1 MSTENI
7 DIIKGEPEGTMLLR
21 YIKGIASAEDA
32 ACVEAWLKLDA
43 GNERVLLQVARLY
56 HVDNTF
62 KRIKARDAE
71 EAFKILERRISKRA
85 KFYWLGKV
93 ASVAA
98 SVAIIIG
105 LSYFISHFMLEDSE
119 VERDL
124 ITLESNTGVRT
135 HFKLPDGTTV
145 YLNSGST
152 LSYPSRYEDDERRV
166 YLSGEAYFDVA
177 HDAESP
183 FIVSALDNKYNVRV
197 LGTEFNVQAY
207 ENDNM
212 VSTTLVNGSV
222 NLEIKSSAGAV
233 ISKRLSPSEK
243 AIFNLETDE
252 LSVVEADTEFD
263 TAWMDGK
270 LMFND
275 TPVREAL
282 KRLSIYYN
290 VEFVIKDKDIED
302 YCLTGVLKNRPLTQ
316 ALDYLKI
323 SSNIDYTIE
332 NETKDDS
339 KGVNLT
345 KVILYKGK

>member
-1 MSTENI
+1 MSTENR
-7 DIIKGEPEGTMLLR
+7 DIISGEPEGTILLR

-98 SVAIIIG
+98 SVAVIIG
-105 LSYFISHFMLEDSE
+105 LSFVVSYFM
-119 VERDL
+119 VENRQVKREL
-124 ITLESNTGVRT
+124 ITLEANSGVRT
-135 HFKLPDGTTV
+135 HFNLPDGTTV
-145 YLNSGST
+145 YLNSGSS
-152 LSYPSRYEDDERRV
+152 LSYPSQYDNDERRV
-166 YLSGEAYFDVA
+166 YLSGEAYFNVA
-177 HDAESP
+177 HDADVP

-207 ENDNM
+207 DNDNI

-222 NLEIKSSAGAV
+222 NLEIKSSEGIV
-233 ISKRLSPSEK
+233 INKKLLPSEK
-243 AIFNLETDE
+243 AIFNLDTDE
-252 LSVVEADTEFD
+252 ISVVEADTEFD

-270 LMFND
+270 LMLENTSF
-275 TPVREAL
+275 REFAS
-282 KRLSIYYN
+282 RLENHSGYT
-290 VEFVIKDKDIED
+290 IKYDAR
-302 YCLTGVLKNRPLTQ
+302 Y
-316 ALDYLKI
+316 
-323 SSNIDYTIE
+323 SNIPITAKFIHGESLEEILNTIKIILSFNYKIDYKNNTVYI
-332 NETKDDS
+332 
-339 KGVNLT
+339 
-345 KVILYKGK
+345 YK